1 MRFQMKGVFVRGRRE
16 RVEVLS
22 KVKEDTRAGIIFY
35 REIRDVTL
43 DPSMI
48 HDVRRS
54 SRICLH

>member
-1 MRFQMKGVFVRGRRE
+1 MKGVFVRGRRE